1 MAENYQCTPD
11 TMQGTKDDPFEGLL
25 ELENTFYREGYDVG
39 VADGKRAGL
48 VEGRVFGLEKGFE
61 KYARMGRL
69 NGKAVIWAG
78 RLPPV
83 HATEQ
88 VCNDRKGHDHNAE
101 DNVATAQKGL
111 PELRE
116 TRSRSQAENVAHA
129 ILVPALADHL
139 RVEKHIRTLYA
150 LVEPSSLST
159 DNTEEAVSDF
169 NDRLKRAEGKVKI
182 IEKIIEKITGETS
195 REETSNMTMT
205 KMNTNMHGMALRS
218 RQTKSGDSSIEDI
231 SSLHARH

>member
-1 MAENYQCTPD
+1 M
-11 TMQGTKDDPFEGLL
+11 KDEPFEGLL

-83 HATEQ
+83 HATDQ
-88 VCNDRKGHDHNAE
+88 ICNNRKGHDHNAE
-101 DNVATAQKGL
+101 DDIATAQKEL
-111 PELRE
+111 PEVRE

-129 ILVPALADHL
+129 ILVPALADNL

-159 DNTEEAVSDF
+159 DNTEEAVSNFD
-169 NDRLKRAEGKVKI
+169 DRLKRAEGKVKI
-182 IEKIIEKITGETS
+182 IEKITGETS
-195 REETSNMTMT
+195 LEETSNMTMT
-205 KMNTNMHGMALRS
+205 NADGLALRS
-218 RQTKSGDSSIEDI
+218 RQTKSGDGSIEDI
-231 SSLHARH
+231 SSLHARR

>member
-11 TMQGTKDDPFEGLL
+11 PMQGMKDDPFEGLL

-83 HATEQ
+83 HATDQ
-88 VCNDRKGHDHNAE
+88 VCNNRKVQDHNAE
-101 DNVATAQKGL
+101 DDIATAQKEL
-111 PELRE
+111 PEVRE

-129 ILVPALADHL
+129 ILVPALADNL

-169 NDRLKRAEGKVKI
+169 DDRLKRAEGKV
-182 IEKIIEKITGETS
+182 KIIEKITGETS
-195 REETSNMTMT
+195 REETSNMAM
-205 KMNTNMHGMALRS
+205 MNADGMALRS
-218 RQTKSGDSSIEDI
+218 RQTKSGDGSIEDI
-231 SSLHARH
+231 SSLHARR